1 VRVLLSHQQGPSG
14 SWHAILSAVIPLL
27 LVASLFVTQTQARP
41 AQPFDARSQV
51 LFDDAVADFE
61 DGKVR
66 DAVEKFDELAVR
78 MPATASRLWQ
88 RGLALYYVGR
98 YEDCAEQFAANQKY
112 NPSNVENLAWHF
124 VCVARAES
132 FNKARASVLSIVPDT
147 SVPMRELYD
156 LLRGLTTP
164 EAVLA
169 AAKATGRPDAEFD
182 AHYYLGLYY
191 EALGDAERTRIHITA
206 AAADRFASFGMHSA
220 ARVHLRQLQRK
231 R

>member
-1 VRVLLSHQQGPSG
+1 M
-14 SWHAILSAVIPLL
+14 PLL
-27 LVASLFVTQTQARP
+27 LVASLVIAQTQARP
-41 AQPFDARSQV
+41 AQMFAARSQA

-66 DAVEKFDELAVR
+66 DSVEKFDELAMR
-78 MPATASRLWQ
+78 EPAAASRLWQ
-88 RGLALYYVGR
+88 RGLALYYVSR
-98 YEDCAEQFAANQKY
+98 YKDCADQFAANQKY

-132 FNKARASVLSIVPDT
+132 FDKARASVLSIVPDT
-147 SVPMRELYD
+147 SAPMLELYD

-164 EAVLA
+164 ERVLA
-169 AAKATGRPDAEFD
+169 AAKATGRPEAEFD

-206 AAADRFASFGMHSA
+206 AAADRYASLGMHSA
-220 ARVHLRQLQRK
+220 ARVHLRQLKQK

>member
-1 VRVLLSHQQGPSG
+1 M
-14 SWHAILSAVIPLL
+14 IPLL
-27 LVASLFVTQTQARP
+27 LVASLFTQTQARP
-41 AQPFDARSQV
+41 GQTFDVSPQR

-66 DAVEKFDELAVR
+66 DSVEKFDELAMR
-78 MPATASRLWQ
+78 MPAMASRLWQ

-98 YEDCAEQFAANQKY
+98 YKDCADQFAANQKHQ
-112 NPSNVENLAWHF
+112 PSNVENLAWHF

-147 SVPMRELYD
+147 SVPMLELYD

-164 EAVLA
+164 EGVLA

-206 AAADRFASFGMHSA
+206 AAADRYASFGMHSA